1 MQAIILYLFFKAC
14 LIMLRN
20 SLSLAVDGY
29 LRLIS
34 LLIHI
39 HLAFQIMSWQS
50 GYVED
55 RCIQI

>member
-1 MQAIILYLFFKAC
+1 MVC

-20 SLSLAVDGY
+20 SPSGVDGY

-39 HLAFQIMSWQS
+39 HLAFQQNMSWQG

-55 RCIQI
+55 RCIPKSDLSS